1 MTEDDYTRI
10 TLRIPKELH
19 AKLSADAK
27 SSSKSMNAE
36 IIARLNTS
44 FQDDDQYRFRSAESI
59 GKHVDNIK
67 SEYGELS
74 SELIQVIAAYFAK
87 NNKP

>member
-1 MTEDDYTRI
+1 
-10 TLRIPKELH
+10 
-19 AKLSADAK
+19 
-27 SSSKSMNAE
+27 MNAE
-36 IIARLNTS
+36 IIARLNAS
-44 FQDDDQYRFRSAESI
+44 FDENDYYRFRSSETI